1 MEDSNKP
8 SIKHQRRLNPA
19 MKEVVRV
26 EVLKLLKVEIIFA
39 ISGNAWVSPIQVVL
53 KKDRLTVVEN
63 DNNELIPTRT
73 VNGWR
78 MCIDCKKLNKVA
90 KKDHFPLLL
99 IDQMLD
105 QLIGYSHYCFLDC
118 SLDTIR

>member
-8 SIKHQRRLNPA
+8 AIEHQRRLNPA

-26 EVLKLLKVEIIFA
+26 EVLKLLKVEIIFL
-39 ISGNAWVSPIQVVL
+39 ISGSAWVSPIQVVQ

-105 QLIGYSHYCFLDC
+105 QLVGYSHYCFLDC